1 MHQWI
6 FFVRATPFDNTVRK
20 KSRDINIFKLF
31 NDLIG
36 IADANSQTTAMRIE
50 DYETQL
56 HLKRKIR
63 LLYKYQD
70 MQ

>member
-6 FFVRATPFDNTVRK
+6 FFVRANPFDNTVRK
-20 KSRDINIFKLF
+20 KSRDINIFELF

-36 IADANSQTTAMRIE
+36 IADANSQTTAIGIGY
-50 DYETQL
+50 YETQL
-56 HLKRKIR
+56 HLRRKIR
-63 LLYKYQD
+63 PLYKYQD